1 MADLSPKPDGSNST
15 GSKFGIL
22 HPYFDLN
29 DSLEVAKVVHDRG
42 GGQCARDLVAAALGY
57 STTKSGAFLSRISAA
72 KQFGLIRVG
81 GDVVSTTDKAIT
93 ILHPV
98 MDSDATIGRRDA
110 FLNVPL
116 FQKVFDKF
124 KGSSLPQEIGL
135 QNFFKSEFK
144 IPDDRLKP
152 AVRVMLASAEQAGF
166 FAAGGNT
173 RLIAPGGVQTAIGK
187 SEPAKVDLLEI
198 HADRSKASI
207 PVTSSES
214 PPNVHPA
221 LIAML
226 RELPRS
232 GTDWAPAKKD
242 RFMAAF
248 RSIVDVVYPDPEVTS

>member
-1 MADLSPKPDGSNST
+1 MADLSPKPDGSTST
-15 GSKFGIL
+15 GSKYGIL

-29 DSLEVAKVVHDRG
+29 DSLAVAKVVHDRG

-57 STTKSGAFLSRISAA
+57 STTKSGAFNSRISAA
-72 KQFGLIRVG
+72 KQFGLVRVE
-81 GDVVSTTDKAIT
+81 GDIVSTTDKAIT

-98 MDSDATIGRRDA
+98 MDLDATIGRRDA
-110 FLNVPL
+110 FLSVPI
-116 FQKVFDKF
+116 FQKVYEKF
-124 KGSSLPQEIGL
+124 KGSSLPQESGL

-144 IPDDRLKP
+144 ISDERLKP

-166 FAAGGNT
+166 FAAAGNT
-173 RLIAPGGVQTAIGK
+173 RLIAPGGVQVAAGK
-187 SEPAKVDLLEI
+187 LEPSKADSEG
-198 HADRSKASI
+198 HADRSK
-207 PVTSSES
+207 VS
-214 PPNVHPA
+214 PPATISEGSSNVHPA

-232 GTDWAPAKKD
+232 GTEWPPAKKD

>member
-1 MADLSPKPDGSNST
+1 MSDSTPKTEGLHG
-15 GSKFGIL
+15 GSKSAVL

-29 DSLEVAKVVHDRG
+29 DSIEVAKAVHDKG

-57 STTKSGAFLSRISAA
+57 STTKSGAFLSRLSAA
-72 KQFGLIRVG
+72 KQFGLIRIN
-81 GDVVSTTDKAIT
+81 GDIVSTTGEAIT
-93 ILHPV
+93 ILHPL
-98 MDSDATIGRRDA
+98 MDSDATIARRDA

-116 FQKVFDKF
+116 FQKVYDKF
-124 KGSSLPQEIGL
+124 KGSSLPQEVGL

-152 AVRVMLASAEQAGF
+152 AVRVMQASAGQAGF
-166 FAAGGNT
+166 FVAGGNT
-173 RLIAPGGVQTAIGK
+173 RLIAPGGGQAAAPK
-187 SEPAKVDLLEI
+187 SEPSKADPEAHV
-198 HADRSKASI
+198 DRSRVSPPA
-207 PVTSSES
+207 TSSEGS
-214 PPNVHPA
+214 SNVHPA

-232 GTDWAPAKKD
+232 GTEWPPAKKD